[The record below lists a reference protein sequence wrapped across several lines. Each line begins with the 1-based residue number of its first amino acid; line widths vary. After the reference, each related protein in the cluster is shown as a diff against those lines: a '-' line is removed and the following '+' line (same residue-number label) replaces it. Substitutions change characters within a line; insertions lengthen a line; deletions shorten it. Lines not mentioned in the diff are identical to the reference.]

1 MTGPDTA
8 ASDRVG
14 RGRAS
19 AATAVC
25 FWSVGNVI
33 VAGFDLPG
41 LQIGFWRL
49 LLGAVV
55 YGTFFYAGGRRI
67 TWATVRLV
75 ALPAVARTRR
85 WPTPRPSEHS
95 NPSSSWPWPP
105 AATGSG

>member
-8 ASDRVG
+8 ASDRAG

-49 LLGAVV
+49 LLDRSENGP
-55 YGTFFYAGGRRI
+55 YNKPG
-67 TWATVRLV
+67 VR
-75 ALPAVARTRR
+75 
-85 WPTPRPSEHS
+85 
-95 NPSSSWPWPP
+95 
-105 AATGSG
+105 G